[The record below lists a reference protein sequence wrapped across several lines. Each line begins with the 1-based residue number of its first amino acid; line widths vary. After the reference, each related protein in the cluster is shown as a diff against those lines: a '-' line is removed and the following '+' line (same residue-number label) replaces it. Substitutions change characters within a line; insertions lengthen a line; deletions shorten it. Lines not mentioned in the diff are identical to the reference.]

1 LFKLIRLSESD
12 GANPSAVIASSG
24 DRHRTLQDDPMGIRK
39 SIASGLM
46 ATANA
51 LAQDQTKERTQKLI
65 NRARHKLADAIK
77 PKTIRDTKWVDDMF
91 NV

>member
-1 LFKLIRLSESD
+1 MVQTHRQLL
-12 GANPSAVIASSG
+12 PSAEIGTAQ
-24 DRHRTLQDDPMGIRK
+24 QDDLMGIRK

>member
-1 LFKLIRLSESD
+1 MQ
-12 GANPSAVIASSG
+12 
-24 DRHRTLQDDPMGIRK
+24 TLPQLLPTAEIGTALQNHPMGIRK

-65 NRARHKLADAIK
+65 NRARHKLADAIR
-77 PKTIRDTKWVDDMF
+77 PKTIRDTKWVDEMF